1 MSSVSTCKITIAVLF
16 VAVFSGCD
24 QDLLGEKADERQRLQ
39 REAEEISQ
47 LEQEKVEMAEGMSK
61 AVVQKKRDLEVALK
75 DAQKESESNGK
86 DFEAVAKAISDAMTE
101 GDGEKQKHEVKV
113 LRALKHPV
121 VNDLATRIL
130 GKDFSLEV
138 SEFTDRIRKARQEEG
153 RYRKAI
159 QEADNEYHKAVNETG
174 GWAQATKEQR
184 AAEIKRLK
192 SEISRL
198 ESRRDSARKDIKN
211 LTRHTLVGNRRQERE
226 RIEAGHE
233 AEARYY
239 DLEQDI
245 NKKKGQLDY
254 LLHPNQVTASQA
266 SAAQKTQ
273 DAIRRAQYDHENRLR
288 DIERTMKPAKSV
300 VDITAEFENKT
311 LGELRGRVNAARGE
325 SDKKVDEIKKKITRL
340 NEIASV
346 IPISSLNELQKLRL
360 EFLAL

>member
-1 MSSVSTCKITIAVLF
+1 MSSVSISKIMIAVLF

-39 REAEEISQ
+39 REAEELSK
-47 LEQEKVEMAEGMSK
+47 LEQEKVEMSEGMSK
-61 AVVQKKRDLEVALK
+61 AVVQKKRDLEAALK
-75 DAQKESESNGK
+75 DAQKENESNGK

-113 LRALKHPV
+113 LRAIKHPA
-121 VNDLATRIL
+121 VNELATRIL
-130 GKDFSLEV
+130 GKDFSFEV

-159 QEADNEYHKAVNETG
+159 QEADNEYHKAVNDAG

-198 ESRRDSARKDIKN
+198 ESRRDAARKDIKN
-211 LTRHTLVGNRRQERE
+211 LTRHTIVGRVDQAGARQE
-226 RIEAGHE
+226 
-233 AEARYY
+233 AETRFR
-239 DLEQDI
+239 DLEWDI

-311 LGELRGRVNAARGE
+311 LGELRGRVNAARDE